1 MCIRDSP
8 RVSAILNIT
17 EDHLDWFQTMENY
30 IRGKCIVFQNQTPA
44 DYCVLNYDN
53 EITRGLRDE
62 PKARVLFFSA
72 SHILPEGAYV
82 KDGQIVLSVDGN
94 TRTLMPIKDVRIPG
108 NHNLENALA
117 AALMTSL
124 MGVAD
129 SVIAKTLRTF
139 AGVEHR
145 IETVATVDG
154 VTYINDSKGTN
165 PDATIMAIRAMD
177 RPTVL
182 ILGGYDKHGDFLPMF
197 REFNQYIAHIVVLG
211 QTQEQ
216 IVDTA
221 KPVSYTHLP
230 RKLSL
235 VPVLPAMV

>member
-1 MCIRDSP
+1 
-8 RVSAILNIT
+8 
-17 EDHLDWFQTMENY
+17 
-30 IRGKCIVFQNQTPA
+30 
-44 DYCVLNYDN
+44 
-53 EITRGLRDE
+53 
-62 PKARVLFFSA
+62 
-72 SHILPEGAYV
+72 
-82 KDGQIVLSVDGN
+82 
-94 TRTLMPIKDVRIPG
+94 
-108 NHNLENALA
+108 
-117 AALMTSL
+117 

-182 ILGGYDKHGDFLPMF
+182 ILGGYDKHGDFLLMF

-221 KPVSYTHLP
+221 KQVGYQNITLAD
-230 RKLSL
+230 SL
-235 VPVLPAMV
+235 ADAVQKCRALASPGDERAAVPGLCQLGYVLGLRGTGPAFQRTCDGAEIICRSGRWTSPFWW